1 MTAATPILAIEPT
14 IESDFT
20 FPPGED
26 LPLDGGGSLARPTI
40 RYAVYGDPARLRTD
54 AVLVCHALSGN
65 ARVADWWPGLFG
77 AHRPL
82 DLSKVAVV
90 CSNIIGSCYGSTGPT
105 SADPETGVPYAERFP
120 VVSIRDIV
128 RAQRRLADHLGISR
142 FRAVIGA
149 SIGGMQALQW
159 AIDDPERVE
168 SAVAIGAAPLSALGL
183 ALNHIQRHAIR
194 IAETTSDPAAG
205 LALARAVA
213 TCTYKSA
220 ELFDKRYGRSPDRSG
235 EDPVSTIDARY
246 DVAGYLDHQGA
257 VFVDRFDADAYR
269 TITKAMDTFDVNL
282 DESVLSRIRSRL
294 LLVGIS
300 SDWLFPPATVQTMAN
315 RLARAG
321 IDAQYAELET
331 DHGHDGFLVE
341 ESQLAHLAS
350 SFLWR

>member
-1 MTAATPILAIEPT
+1 MTTTAPTLSLEPT
-14 IESDFT
+14 LETDFT

-26 LPLDGGGSLARPTI
+26 LPLDSGGSLARPTI
-40 RYAVYGDPARLRTD
+40 HYAVYGDPARLRTD

-77 AHRPL
+77 ADRPL

-90 CSNIIGSCYGSTGPT
+90 CSNIVGSCYGSTGPT
-105 SADPETGVPYAERFP
+105 SVDPETGVPYAERFP
-120 VVSIRDIV
+120 VVTICDIV

-159 AIDDPERVE
+159 MIDDPERVE
-168 SAVAIGAAPLSALGL
+168 TAIAIGAAPLSALGL

-194 IAETTSDPAAG
+194 IAQSTADPAAG

-220 ELFDKRYGRSPDRSG
+220 ELFDRRYGRSPDRSG
-235 EDPVSTIDARY
+235 EDPVASIDARY
-246 DVAGYLDHQGA
+246 DVSGYLDHQGA

-269 TITKAMDTFDVNL
+269 TITKAMDTFDIEL
-282 DESVLSRIRSRL
+282 DECNLSRIRARI

-300 SDWLFPPATVQTMAN
+300 SDWLFPPATVLSLAD
-315 RLARAG
+315 RLCRAG
-321 IDAQYAELET
+321 VTAEYGELAT

-341 ESQLAHLAS
+341 EAQLAGLVTG
-350 SFLWR
+350 FLSR